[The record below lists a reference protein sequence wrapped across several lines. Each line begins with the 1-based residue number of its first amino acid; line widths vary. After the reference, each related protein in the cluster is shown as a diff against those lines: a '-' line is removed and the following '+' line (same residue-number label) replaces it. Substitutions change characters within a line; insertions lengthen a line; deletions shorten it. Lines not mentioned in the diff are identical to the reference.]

1 MRSHATAY
9 LAANSRPLAQV
20 TGSIWLDDPHT
31 PTLSSIW
38 PGQMVDL
45 AIEGHPG
52 MPDGTYRLRVMELAG
67 DQSSK
72 VDVTF
77 DPIIDPWE
85 A

>member
-1 MRSHATAY
+1 
-9 LAANSRPLAQV
+9 
-20 TGSIWLDDPHT
+20 
-31 PTLSSIW
+31 
-38 PGQMVDL
+38 
-45 AIEGHPG
+45 

>member
-1 MRSHATAY
+1 M
-9 LAANSRPLAQV
+9 AAAVIRPQNRPL
-20 TGSIWLDDPHT
+20 G
-31 PTLSSIW
+31 LSTIW
-38 PGQMVDL
+38 PGQVVDL

-52 MPDGTYRLRVMELAG
+52 MPDGTYRLRVMEMSG